1 MCGVTKM
8 DWDKA
13 KRVAPDEPSP
23 ILPWTGRSL
32 RFQQSS
38 LKRQSTARRGAT
50 PWRGR
55 HIQVDEAATGKLVWS
70 WWCCCQCHKELY
82 RGRDIAEGLHGR
94 CRRRLSDADV
104 ERLQDSAR
112 EEDRR
117 LWRLDHPST

>member
-1 MCGVTKM
+1 M

-94 CRRRLSDADV
+94 CRRRVSDADV